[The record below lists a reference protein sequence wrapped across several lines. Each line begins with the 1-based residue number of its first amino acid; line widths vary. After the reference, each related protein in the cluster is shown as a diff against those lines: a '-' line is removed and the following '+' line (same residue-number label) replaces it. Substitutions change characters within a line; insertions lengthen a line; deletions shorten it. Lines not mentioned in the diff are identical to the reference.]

1 VSDRRGERPGI
12 PGRVASYSAVVTT
25 GIYCGTG
32 CASRPLTRNRRS
44 YEFAAAA
51 EAAGFRPCLRCR
63 PYRQAIPVRWAGPEL
78 VCRGIRLII
87 DGALDERTEASLGA
101 MLGVSERHLRRLF
114 LAHAGVTPDE
124 LARSVRTHFARRLLD
139 DTDLAVADIAFAA
152 GFGSVRQL
160 NRSCQEVFRATP
172 TQLRARR
179 RKTDRLIADGG
190 LLVRLAFNGELDWP
204 AMTRQLAIC
213 AIPGVEDVTG
223 GAYRRTITVD
233 GDPGVL
239 ELLPGGPG
247 YLLLRL
253 HLSRWAGLIHVV
265 GRARRIA
272 GLDDDMAGAIAGLRQ
287 DPVIGPL
294 IATRPGIRVPGT
306 WDPFE
311 TGVLAIIAQQAGPA
325 AATAAAGRLARRLGT
340 PVPGLRQ
347 LNLTHT
353 FPPPAMLAADLTSAR
368 LTKRQAAAVRSF
380 ASAIAAGQIRLD
392 RSMSLDALVS
402 SVTAI
407 AGIGPAAAQAL
418 AWRMGEP
425 DAFPCAP
432 RAGLLPAEP
441 NRQPSAGTGGSSSAG
456 SGQQWRPWRALA
468 LAHLRAA
475 GLAPEPA
482 RRLIPSARP
491 PV

>member
-1 VSDRRGERPGI
+1 MSDLIGVRAGI
-12 PGRVASYSAVVTT
+12 PGGVASYSAVVTT

-51 EAAGFRPCLRCR
+51 ESAGFRPCLRCR
-63 PYRQAIPVRWAGPEL
+63 PYRLAMPVRWTGPEL
-78 VCRGIRLII
+78 VCRGVRLII
-87 DGALDERTEASLGA
+87 DGVLDERTEAGLGA
-101 MLGVSERHLRRLF
+101 VLGMSERHLRRMF
-114 LAHAGVTPDE
+114 LAHVGVTPDE

-139 DTDLAVADIAFAA
+139 DTDLTIADIAFAA

-160 NRSCQEVFRATP
+160 NRSCQQVFLASP
-172 TQLRARR
+172 TQLRAKR
-179 RKTDRLIADGG
+179 RKADRLIADGG
-190 LLVRLAFNGELDWP
+190 LPVRLAFNGDLDWP
-204 AMTRQLAIC
+204 EMARELAIS

-223 GAYRRTITVD
+223 DIYRRTITVD
-233 GDPGVL
+233 GEPGVL

-247 YLLLRL
+247 HLLLRL

-272 GLDDDMAGAIAGLRQ
+272 SLDDDIAGATADLRH

-294 IATRPGIRVPGT
+294 IDSRPGIRAPGT

-311 TGVLAIIAQQAGPA
+311 TGVLAIIGQQADTT
-325 AATAAAGRLARRLGT
+325 AATAIAGQLVRRLGT
-340 PVPGLRQ
+340 PVPGLSQ

-353 FPPPAMLAADLTSAR
+353 FPRAATVATAALTDVG
-368 LTKRQAAAVRSF
+368 LTRRQATAVSSFAAAVL
-380 ASAIAAGQIRLD
+380 AGQIRLG
-392 RSMSLDALVS
+392 RSTSLDNLIS

-407 AGIGPAAAQAL
+407 VGVAPLTAQAL

-425 DAFPCAP
+425 DAFPHVT
-432 RAGLLPAEP
+432 RGSLPPGEP
-441 NRQPSAGTGGSSSAG
+441 YRQPATLADGSSPAP
-456 SGQQWRPWRALA
+456 GQQWRPWRALA

-475 GLAPEPA
+475 GLAPEPG
-482 RRLIPSARP
+482 
-491 PV
+491 